1 MSWNIVHYG
10 VKRDRDENAAR
21 NISVAGGHAETKN
34 GHVIEN
40 KTTAKVAV
48 ACDMSSRQGAMA
60 R

>member
-48 ACDMSSRQGAMA
+48 ACDM
-60 R
+60 